1 MQFYE
6 KGSDAV
12 RAANPNSS
20 INITVHGQ
28 SDVSRNEDRN
38 EAHSN
43 LFNPDAFQPLSSWE
57 ATSASANISR
67 LPTQNLS
74 LDTHQY
80 YAYYPH
86 GNLSESATL
95 KAICE
100 KSKQLKTKTSKSKL
114 PPVLVGEWSL
124 AQSKYLRHEQS
135 DQVPSS

>member
-1 MQFYE
+1 MHFYE
-6 KGSDAV
+6 EGSDAV
-12 RAANPNSS
+12 RAANPDSS

-28 SDVSRNEDRN
+28 SGVPNNKDR
-38 EAHSN
+38 EKAHSD
-43 LFNPDAFQPLSSWE
+43 LFIPDAFQPLASWE

-95 KAICE
+95 QAICQ

-124 AQSKYLRHEQS
+124 AQSKYLRHENFHTVAP
-135 DQVPSS
+135 D